1 VSADEG
7 SGLKDKDKDEDTRTR
22 IQPALDAPQV
32 GRDRAC
38 LIVLAGLS
46 TGEMFKLEAARS
58 VIGRSPKAEIR
69 LSDEGV
75 SREHAAV
82 CIKAGDVYLEDLGST
97 NGTFCNGAR
106 VSRRTLE
113 DGDKIMIGST
123 TILKFTYHDKFDEDF
138 QKQMY
143 ESALRDGLTKVFN
156 RKHFNDLFAKEFA
169 FSTRHTSPLS
179 LLFIDIDHFKKVND
193 TYGHPAG
200 DYVLAEVSG
209 VLAGTIR
216 GEDVLA
222 RFGGEEFCVLCRG
235 IDMVS
240 ARDLA
245 ERLRKEV
252 ADKRMIFGGKLI
264 TVTISVG
271 LAAMPDPTITQ
282 AGLLLAAAD
291 RALYDAKRQGRNR
304 VVIATPEAPTP

>member
-1 VSADEG
+1 
-7 SGLKDKDKDEDTRTR
+7 LKDEDTRTR
-22 IQPALDAPQV
+22 IQPALDAPQI

-38 LIVLAGLS
+38 LIVLAGMS
-46 TGEMFKLEAARS
+46 TGEMFKLESVRS
-58 VIGRSPKAEIR
+58 VIGRSPKAEVR

-82 CIKAGDVYLEDLGST
+82 CIKDSDVYLEDLGST

-106 VSRRTLE
+106 VTRRSLE

-123 TILKFTYHDKFDEDF
+123 TILKFTYHDKFDEAF

-169 FSTRHTSPLS
+169 FSMRHSSPLS

-200 DYVLAEVSG
+200 DHVLAEISG
-209 VLAGTIR
+209 VLAGAIR
-216 GEDVLA
+216 SEDVLA

-235 IDMVS
+235 IDAIS

-252 ADKRMIFGGKLI
+252 ADKRMLFGGKLI

-271 LAAMPDPTITQ
+271 LASMPDPTITQ
-282 AGLLLAAAD
+282 SGLLLAAAD

-304 VVIATPEAPTP
+304 VVTATPES